1 MISYRERESVVSE
14 LQGLVT
20 VAEAYD
26 RCTYAYRNHD
36 AEEAAMYRS
45 IQSCIRDG
53 NGSGHVY
60 TIGRLI
66 KLIEQPRTTL
76 AIPKDS
82 SFRDADGNYLGTYK
96 CLLCGAEVWADLDSV
111 TPYCPMCGAKV
122 VE

>member
-26 RCTYAYRNHD
+26 ECACAHRNHD
-36 AEEAAMYRS
+36 AEEAVMYRS
-45 IQSCIRDG
+45 IQSCIRDWK
-53 NGSGHVY
+53 GSGHVY

-66 KLIEQPRTTL
+66 ELIEQPRTTM
-76 AIPKDS
+76 AIPKDGS
-82 SFRDADGNYLGTYK
+82 VQDADGNYLGTYK
-96 CLLCGAEVWADLDSV
+96 CLLCGAEVWADLESV

-122 VE
+122 VG

>member
-14 LQGLVT
+14 LEGLVA

-26 RCTYAYRNHD
+26 ECACAHRNHD
-36 AEEAAMYRS
+36 AEEAVMYRS
-45 IQSCIRDG
+45 IQSCIRDWK
-53 NGSGHVY
+53 GSGHVC

-66 KLIEQPRTTL
+66 ELIEQPRTTR
-76 AIPKDS
+76 AIPKDGS
-82 SFRDADGNYLGTYK
+82 VRDADGNYLGTYK
-96 CLLCGAEVWADLDSV
+96 CLLCGAEVWADIDSV